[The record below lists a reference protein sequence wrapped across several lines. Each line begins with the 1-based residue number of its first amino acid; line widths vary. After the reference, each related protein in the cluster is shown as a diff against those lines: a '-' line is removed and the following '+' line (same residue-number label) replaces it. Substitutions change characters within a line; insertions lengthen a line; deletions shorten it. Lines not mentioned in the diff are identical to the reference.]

1 MSDERDQSEAGDDT
15 PDTPGSPDSPGSPD
29 WDDPGSLSPEEQAFI
44 EEMRARFRAQ
54 PLHALLGLDLPH
66 ERDGKLVVEMPVRN
80 EAFGTT
86 GNLHGGA
93 LATLIDVA
101 SASAAARQSSFEP
114 GVNTMVT
121 ADLHVRY
128 LGRPKTDTVRA
139 EARVVHA
146 GRTLVVVECEVLDGE
161 DRLVAKGDFSG
172 MVVSLRKP
180 LLPDAEPDPNSPEL

>member
-1 MSDERDQSEAGDDT
+1 VSDHGTDGPKRPNWDDT
-15 PDTPGSPDSPGSPD
+15 S
-29 WDDPGSLSPEEQAFI
+29 SLTPEEAEFI
-44 EEMRARFRAQ
+44 QLMRERFTSQ

-66 ERDGKLVVEMPVRN
+66 EEHGKLVVEMPVRE

-93 LATLIDVA
+93 IATLIDVA
-101 SASAAARQSSFEP
+101 SASAAARSSSFVP
-114 GVNTMVT
+114 GENTMVT

-128 LGRPKTDTVRA
+128 LGRPKTDTIRA
-139 EARVVHA
+139 EAKVVHA

-161 DRLVAKGDFSG
+161 DRLIAKGDFSG

-180 LLPDAEPDPNSPEL
+180 LLPDAVPDPNSPEL

>member
-1 MSDERDQSEAGDDT
+1 MSDHADDAT
-15 PDTPGSPDSPGSPD
+15 SQPD
-29 WDDPGSLSPEEQAFI
+29 WDHPETLTDEERAFI
-44 EEMRARFRAQ
+44 EVMRERFRSQ
-54 PLHALLGLDLPH
+54 PLHALLGLDLPQ

-101 SASAAARQSSFEP
+101 SASAAARSSSFVP
-114 GVNTMVT
+114 GENTLVT

-139 EARVVHA
+139 EAEVVHA

-161 DRLVAKGDFSG
+161 DRIIAKGDFSG

-180 LLPDAEPDPNSPEL
+180 LLPDAQPDPNSPEL

>member
-1 MSDERDQSEAGDDT
+1 VTDEAKRT
-15 PDTPGSPDSPGSPD
+15 PS
-29 WDDPGSLSPEEQAFI
+29 WHDPESLTAEEQAFL
-44 EEMRARFRAQ
+44 EQMQERFRQQ
-54 PLHALLGLDLPH
+54 PLHALLGLELPR
-66 ERDGKLVVEMPVRN
+66 EEDGKLVVEMPVRN

-114 GVNTMVT
+114 GVNTLVT

-139 EARVVHA
+139 EAKVLHA
-146 GRTLVVVECEVLDGE
+146 GRTLVVVECQVLDGE
-161 DRLVAKGDFSG
+161 GRLIATGDFSG
-172 MVVSLRKP
+172 MVVELRQP
-180 LLPDAEPDPNSPEL
+180 LLPDAEIDPSSPEL